1 MITAWRIENFKSYSG
16 SHDIALS
23 WINVIAGANS
33 SGKSTLIQSI
43 LALKQTLQF
52 GPPDKSLLLNGP
64 LVRLGSFSD
73 VVTSGLEEK
82 KISIGFDCYFS
93 KEEVSS
99 LKNET
104 ERNSILFF
112 GSSNKDDYV
121 QSISLNSIWTPSQVT
136 DELTANQAILTPNL
150 QSTYFGV
157 TRSSSVLQTAS
168 LTQRASNGGAGRYD
182 VALDLVSKKEV
193 SDGKPEAEIVGAYA
207 DQFLPR
213 YIAVK
218 FNSSA
223 KRANDIASYIFAGS
237 FHFGSSSNYDEVT
250 LPPSVVEAIAP
261 WLASKNALSEELSS
275 GGAVKVKAVK
285 EAVKAEVDKL
295 NFYPMLDIGLGVKRD
310 TSVEKAQIATLSN
323 TVAAILANE
332 FAPEYI
338 VEPVSSSNIREGAVL
353 ATALFKNAVKYL
365 GPLRNPPRPVYQLEV
380 VPNST
385 DVGFRGEH
393 TAAVLD
399 LNRSRRVSYVAP
411 PNDNLENDYFSV
423 ARRKVATLH
432 DAVVDWL
439 SYLGVAENV
448 ETHDEGVF
456 GNRLKVQTASGS
468 SLHDLTNVGVGVSQ
482 VLPIVVMALLAP
494 RSSLIVLEQ
503 PELHLHPKVQARL
516 ADFFIALAVDG
527 KQTLSE
533 THSEYLIDRLRL
545 RVALSENDAL
555 LDSIN
560 IMFSQKSQIGTDLTA
575 IELSEYGSVIEWP
588 EDFFDQSHND
598 VGKILKAA
606 SAKRKRKAHKNA

>member
-16 SHDIALS
+16 SHDIPLS
-23 WINVIAGANS
+23 WINVVAGANS

-82 KISIGFDCYFS
+82 KISIGFDCNFS
-93 KEEVSS
+93 KEEASS
-99 LKNET
+99 LKKET
-104 ERNSILFF
+104 EMNSIIFF

-121 QSISLNSIWTPSQVT
+121 QSVSLNSIWTPSQAT

-157 TRSSSVLQTAS
+157 TRSSSVLQTVA
-168 LTQRASNGGAGRYD
+168 LTERTSNSGPGRYD
-182 VALDLVSKKEV
+182 VSLDLVSKNEV
-193 SDGKPEAEIVGAYA
+193 FDGKPEAEVVGAYA

-237 FHFGSSSNYDEVT
+237 FHFGSSSSYDEIA
-250 LPPSVVEAIAP
+250 LPKSVIDSVIP
-261 WLASKNALSEELSS
+261 WLETNKISTAGINVNDLKVKTLKD
-275 GGAVKVKAVK
+275 AVKT
-285 EAVKAEVDKL
+285 EVDKS
-295 NFYPMLDIGLGVKRD
+295 NFYPMIDIGLGVKRD
-310 TSVEKAQIATLSN
+310 TTVEKAQIANLSN
-323 TVAAILANE
+323 TVAAILASE
-332 FAPEYI
+332 FPPEYI
-338 VEPVSSSNIREGAVL
+338 VEPVSSSNIREGAAL
-353 ATALFKNAVKYL
+353 TTALFKNAVKYL

-399 LNRSRRVSYVAP
+399 LNRSRRVSYVSP
-411 PNDNLENDYFSV
+411 PSDNLENDYFSV
-423 ARRKVATLH
+423 ARKKVATLH

-448 ETHDEGVF
+448 ETQDEGVF

-494 RSSLIVLEQ
+494 KSSLIVLEQ

-516 ADFFIALAVDG
+516 ADFFIALSVDG

-560 IMFSQKSQIGTDLTA
+560 IMFSQKNQIGTNLTA

-606 SAKRKRKAHKNA
+606 SEKRKRKANKNA